1 MERLLSTLVIA
12 MALSFHCIAQ
22 TSDPAKSIMVII
34 AHPDDE
40 LLILPLAAKYQRE
53 GINVRL
59 VIATDGQ
66 KGVVPHFKVPE
77 GKSLATIRRQEALC
91 AAEVLGLLPPLFLE
105 MEDGSLAEFGNLSIL
120 KDKIKKVIADERP
133 DLMITWGPEGGYGH
147 PDHRMVHAVVSEIY
161 QEGCEGCSPLL
172 LFPGFPSE
180 LDLPLENLT
189 TFGAKF
195 IAGNLHRVQT
205 KYFTHQ
211 IEYSSTDLDLAR
223 KSFACHQSQFDGKT
237 ADEIFLLMSLAGN
250 KVYLRSF
257 HSGVAGSESLFH

>member
-1 MERLLSTLVIA
+1 MKRSFLTIFIVVI
-12 MALSFHCIAQ
+12 LGFQSIAQ
-22 TSDPAKSIMVII
+22 VANLARSILVII

-53 GINVRL
+53 GIKVQL
-59 VIATDGQ
+59 VIATDGRN
-66 KGVVPHFKVPE
+66 GVVPHFKVPE
-77 GKSLATIRRQEALC
+77 GETLASIRRQEAIC
-91 AAEVLGLLPPLFLE
+91 ATGVLGIAPPIFLE
-105 MEDGSLAEFGNLSIL
+105 MEDGSLSDFGNLSIL
-120 KDKIKKVIADERP
+120 KEKLKKVIAEKQP
-133 DLMITWGPEGGYGH
+133 DILITWGPEGGYGH
-147 PDHRMVHAVVSEIY
+147 PDHRMVNALVSEIF

-180 LDLPLENLT
+180 IKLPLENLQ

-211 IEYSSTDLDLAR
+211 IEYSSTDLELAR
-223 KSFACHQSQFDGKT
+223 KSFACHKSQFDKQT
-237 ADEIFLLMSLAGN
+237 ADEIFNMMSLSGD

-257 HSGVAGSESLFH
+257 YSATTVSESIFN